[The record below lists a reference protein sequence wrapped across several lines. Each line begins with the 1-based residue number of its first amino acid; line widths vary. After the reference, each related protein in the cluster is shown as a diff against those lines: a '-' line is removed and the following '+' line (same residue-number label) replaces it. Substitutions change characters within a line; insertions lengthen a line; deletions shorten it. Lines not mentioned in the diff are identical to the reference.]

1 LLTGP
6 SVLLGELDMKTLGIV
21 AVCAVALIAGRAWA
35 QDQPATTVST
45 TAQPAQDV
53 GGVTD
58 MSRSDAGAPKALTR
72 QQVYQDFLRSEQ
84 PGERSHLQDVFRGQ

>member
-1 LLTGP
+1 
-6 SVLLGELDMKTLGIV
+6 MKTLRIV

-35 QDQPATTVST
+35 QDQPATTGST

-58 MSRSDAGAPKALTR
+58 MSRGDAGAPKGLTR
-72 QQVYQDFLRSEQ
+72 QQVYQDLLRSEQ
-84 PGERSHLQDVFRGQ
+84 PGQRSQLQEVFHGQ